1 MTRSNLN
8 FLWMIMANAC
18 IVLGTVLSALQIIL
32 TIIIYMLV
40 LTSSPFNRWGNWG
53 LELKWLAQAHA
64 DKKRAKWAS
73 QMALVVKNLPVI
85 AGERRDAVLIPES
98 GSSSGGGNG
107 NPLQFSCLE
116 NSHGQRSL
124 VGYCPWV
131 TKSQTWLKRLSMH
144 ARSGSRCF
152 TLIQSILR
160 LVGAPFQAASL
171 KIGTPF

>member
-1 MTRSNLN
+1 MMKSHWCFSGRGMTRSNLN

-40 LTSSPFNRWGNWG
+40 FISSPFDRWGNWG

-73 QMALVVKNLPVI
+73 QIALVVKNLPVN
-85 AGERRDAVLIPES
+85 AGERRDAVLIPGS
-98 GSSSGGGNG
+98 GSSPGGGNG

-124 VGYCPWV
+124 EGYSPWGHKESDTTKV
-131 TKSQTWLKRLSMH
+131 T
-144 ARSGSRCF
+144 
-152 TLIQSILR
+152 
-160 LVGAPFQAASL
+160 
-171 KIGTPF
+171 